1 MRIWALSDLHLS
13 HPGNRG
19 ALESLPAFPED
30 WLLLAGDV
38 THGERRL
45 DKCFELL
52 TGKFRQVVWVPG
64 NHELWT
70 VPRTTPPLSG
80 VALYERL
87 VRVARSHGVLTP
99 EDPYPVVEHPAG
111 PVLIAPLFLLY
122 DYSFRPPHIGREDV
136 VRWAREGGTVC
147 GDELLLHPDPF
158 PDRDSWCAARCE
170 DAEARLASHPADLP
184 KILVNHYPLE
194 EQHAVLPRIPRFTP
208 WCGTRRTR
216 GWHRRFNACAV
227 VYGHLHIRGTEWLD
241 GVPFHEV
248 SLGYPKQ
255 WDRPR
260 GVAAYLRE
268 VRPEMRTAAER
279 KVPIRSAS
287 VRDAGAAPR
296 PSATRAAG
304 RVAG

>member
-13 HPGNRG
+13 HPDSRG
-19 ALESLPAFPED
+19 VLESFPAYPDD
-30 WLLLAGDV
+30 WLILAGDV
-38 THGERRL
+38 THGTERL
-45 DKCFELL
+45 DRCLEQL
-52 TGKFRQVVWVPG
+52 TRKFRQIVWVPG
-64 NHELWT
+64 NHELWS
-70 VPRTTPPLSG
+70 VPKANPGLAG

-87 VRVARSHGVLTP
+87 VRIARSHGVLTP
-99 EDPYPVVEHPAG
+99 EDPCPVVEHPAG

-122 DYSFRPPHIGREDV
+122 DYSFRPPHVRRDDV
-136 VRWAREGGTVC
+136 VRWARETGAVC

-170 DAEARLASHPADLP
+170 DAEARLASYPGDLP

-227 VYGHLHIRGTEWLD
+227 VYGHLHIRGTQWLD

-255 WDRPR
+255 WDRRR
-260 GVAAYLRE
+260 GVDAYLRE
-268 VRPEMRTAAER
+268 VTPDLQRATD
-279 KVPIRSAS
+279 RSAS
-287 VRDAGAAPR
+287 PGAR
-296 PSATRAAG
+296 PPATRAPRSAVG
-304 RVAG
+304 